1 MVLLRVLLVSLL
13 VLAPVSLGFAKSA
26 HASAQ
31 ADVAAD
37 LSATQATAF
46 VGGSDATTAA
56 QEPFKRCLQ
65 GSGGNSLCAGTI
77 LTEDRSVV
85 RPVSGAARLCGPL
98 ADASL
103 EGLMLEGIFHP
114 PRFRS

>member
-13 VLAPVSLGFAKSA
+13 VLAPVSLGMAKSV

-46 VGGSDATTAA
+46 EGGSDGSTAA

-77 LTEDRSVV
+77 LTQDRPVV
-85 RPVSGAARLCGPL
+85 RLMPRAARLCGPL
-98 ADASL
+98 SDAFIEASL
-103 EGLMLEGIFHP
+103 LEGIFHP

>member
-1 MVLLRVLLVSLL
+1 MVLLRVLIVSLL
-13 VLAPVSLGFAKSA
+13 VLAPVSLGMAKSA

-31 ADVAAD
+31 ADVSAD
-37 LSATQATAF
+37 LSATQASAF
-46 VGGSDATTAA
+46 AGGSDGSTSA
-56 QEPFKRCLQ
+56 QAPSKRCLQ

-77 LTEDRSVV
+77 LTQD
-85 RPVSGAARLCGPL
+85 RPVERLMSGAARLCGPL
-98 ADASL
+98 SDASL